1 MIPDYHEVCLTFTD
15 HKSWFYYHNV
25 HICHMQLQPPRA
37 KEQSLLLLYTP
48 HSISPHGQ
56 YGPYAAIS
64 IQKSLNAWWVN
75 KEKCYLQPGSMCV
88 IVTQDSNYFPR
99 LILLTHLHT
108 KPMTAGVVIDSKIWV
123 IYQGKSHTD
132 KIPDSNQP
140 RDPAVNTVDL
150 DEVHYPATGPYYHM
164 SLSDS

>member
-1 MIPDYHEVCLTFTD
+1 
-15 HKSWFYYHNV
+15 
-25 HICHMQLQPPRA
+25 
-37 KEQSLLLLYTP
+37 
-48 HSISPHGQ
+48 
-56 YGPYAAIS
+56 
-64 IQKSLNAWWVN
+64 
-75 KEKCYLQPGSMCV
+75 MCV
-88 IVTQDSNYFPR
+88 IVTQDSNYFTR

-108 KPMTAGVVIDSKIWV
+108 KPMTAGVMIDSKIWV